1 MIFTSLKTCEKC
13 GLLYY
18 KTEAMVG
25 LPYLPNEYHC
35 KCPPE
40 VEIVGVRKVS
50 EKSYQKIIN
59 TLKKFLRIK

>member
-18 KTEAMVG
+18 KTEAMIG

-40 VEIVGVRKVS
+40 VEIVGVRKVP
-50 EKSYQKIIN
+50 KFLDRI
-59 TLKKFLRIK
+59 KKLLRIK